1 MHVDIININLKTFPW
16 LAKFRPSC
24 RTIVQ
29 VDTLLCHLRSS
40 LLYYAFQHNVD
51 ARMVFFCHRHILAA
65 TTLSLLSCVPPR
77 VTANAITTA
86 ANAAPTVNSLP
97 ATCEFRT
104 INYITDS
111 LPQQC
116 LRSAWSQSN
125 STSSTKSE
133 VSEDATGLP
142 SEGVTKSSGISSQD
156 SVQSTAENEVLQ
168 QESSASSEH
177 TASTSSPLPS
187 STETSEPPS
196 GDTYSGEL
204 NDASFLSF
212 EEWKKQTLEKAGQ
225 ENANIGNKKSSGVGD
240 RRRDSESI
248 QNSFDSLGDEGEID
262 LDFGAFR
269 SSGMGNGEEPAS
281 QTGEPESRPEPQD
294 QDEATKRKGM
304 HRSHDAGKTYKE
316 RFSYASFDAG
326 ATILKT
332 HPGAKNAKAV
342 LIENKDSYMLTEC
355 AADNKFLIV
364 ELSVCRS
371 F

>member
-1 MHVDIININLKTFPW
+1 
-16 LAKFRPSC
+16 
-24 RTIVQ
+24 
-29 VDTLLCHLRSS
+29 
-40 LLYYAFQHNVD
+40 
-51 ARMVFFCHRHILAA
+51 MVFVCHRHIWA
-65 TTLSLLSCVPPR
+65 
-77 VTANAITTA
+77 VTALLLLCHNHPGAKGNAVTTVTS
-86 ANAAPTVNSLP
+86 APSTVNTAP

-116 LRSAWSQSN
+116 LRSAWSHAN

-133 VSEDATGLP
+133 GAEDATGLP
-142 SEGVTKSSGISSQD
+142 SEGINTSSGISSQD

-177 TASTSSPLPS
+177 TPSTSSPLPS

-269 SSGMGNGEEPAS
+269 SSGIGNGEEPAS
-281 QTGEPESRPEPQD
+281 QTGEPESRQEPQD
-294 QDEATKRKGM
+294 QDGETKRKGM
-304 HRSHDAGKTYKE
+304 HRSNDAGKTYKE

-364 ELSVCRS
+364 ELSVCQS
-371 F
+371 FL

>member
-1 MHVDIININLKTFPW
+1 ML
-16 LAKFRPSC
+16 
-24 RTIVQ
+24 
-29 VDTLLCHLRSS
+29 
-40 LLYYAFQHNVD
+40 
-51 ARMVFFCHRHILAA
+51 FFCHRHILAA
-65 TTLSLLSCVPPR
+65 AALSLLSCVPSR
-77 VTANAITTA
+77 ANANAITTA
-86 ANAAPTVNSLP
+86 TNPTPTVNSRP

-116 LRSAWSQSN
+116 LRSAWSNAN

-133 VSEDATGLP
+133 VSEDVTSLP
-142 SEGVTKSSGISSQD
+142 SEGTIASSGISSHG
-156 SVQSTAENEVLQ
+156 SVRSTAESEVLQ

-177 TASTSSPLPS
+177 TSSTSGPLPS
-187 STETSEPPS
+187 STETGEPPS

-262 LDFGAFR
+262 LDFDAFR
-269 SSGMGNGEEPAS
+269 SGGMGNGEEPAS
-281 QTGEPESRPEPQD
+281 QTGEPESRQDPQN
-294 QDEATKRKGM
+294 QDGATKRKGM
-304 HRSHDAGKTYKE
+304 HRSNDAGKTYKE

-355 AADNKFLIV
+355 VAENKFLIV

-371 F
+371 FL